1 MPRDDLSIDFI
12 GRGGKMAHQAEQMD
26 AAQVLD
32 EWTNRA
38 ANLPNEIQHFQ
49 EEIEHKDRQ
58 LAECQAII
66 TKHDNQIQKWI
77 RQNGSHTTNPK
88 EEQLSKIILAN
99 FDRAELLTSE
109 KVALS
114 LKSKELMDKHLR
126 WLDREIKTLQ
136 DRGDMP
142 NDPDLPSTL
151 RPQPAVRQSMRPDPS
166 VAAMPLS
173 QINNGA
179 SIPPRRHPNQYPQLP
194 LIPPHVQA
202 AQQIAGHTSSS
213 APATPASNL
222 ALQQQ
227 RVRESSLGAA
237 ANKRQRLT
245 GGLGPLPPSNLANRA
260 SSNGPG
266 TPGRGGTPVTAGVR
280 AGSAGPRA
288 SIKTGGHK
296 KTAPQGSRQSGQ
308 PRKAIGKK
316 SNLGRVKRAGNKNS
330 PSTNDDSEGGSGSD
344 DEDDEA
350 VTPPRRDADGDDEMG
365 ELDDEDGAD
374 DKKYCICQSVS
385 FGDMVACDNE
395 ACTLEWFHWG
405 CVGLKSEP
413 SGIWICPVCTDKAA
427 KANQAK

>member
-12 GRGGKMAHQAEQMD
+12 RPGNMAQTEQMD

-99 FDRAELLTSE
+99 FDKAELLTAE

-114 LKSKELMDKHLR
+114 QKSKELMEKHLR
-126 WLDREIKTLQ
+126 WIDREIKTLQ
-136 DRGDMP
+136 DRGEMA

-151 RPQPAVRQSMRPDPS
+151 RPQPAARQPARPDPS
-166 VAAMPLS
+166 VATMPLT
-173 QINNGA
+173 QINNA
-179 SIPPRRHPNQYPQLP
+179 SMVPRQRHPNQYPQAP
-194 LIPPHVQA
+194 VIPPHLQA
-202 AQQIAGHTSSS
+202 QTHGHTSSS
-213 APATPASNL
+213 APATPASST
-222 ALQQQ
+222 QQQ

-237 ANKRQRLT
+237 VRKGPRLT
-245 GGLGPLPPSNLANRA
+245 GGLGTLPPSNLAGRA

-266 TPGRGGTPVTAGVR
+266 TPGRGGTPATAGVR

-288 SIKTGGHK
+288 TIKTGGHK

-308 PRKAIGKK
+308 PRKAINKK

-413 SGIWICPVCTDKAA
+413 SGIWICPVCTEKE
-427 KANQAK
+427 KQAQGK

>member
-1 MPRDDLSIDFI
+1 
-12 GRGGKMAHQAEQMD
+12 MAHQPEQMD

-38 ANLPNEIQHFQ
+38 ANLPHEIQHFQ

-151 RPQPAVRQSMRPDPS
+151 RPQAAARQSIRPDPS

-173 QINNGA
+173 QINNSA

-202 AQQIAGHTSSS
+202 TQQMAGHTSSS
-213 APATPASNL
+213 APATPASHL
-222 ALQQQ
+222 AQQQ
-227 RVRESSLGAA
+227 RARESSLGAA
-237 ANKRQRLT
+237 VANKRQRLT

-280 AGSAGPRA
+280 AGSAGPRS

-308 PRKAIGKK
+308 PRKAINKK
-316 SNLGRVKRAGNKNS
+316 SNLGRVKRVGNKNS

-395 ACTLEWFHWG
+395 ACKLEWFHWG

-413 SGIWICPVCTDKAA
+413 SGIWICPPCTKEALKAHE
-427 KANQAK
+427 K

>member
-1 MPRDDLSIDFI
+1 MPRDDLSIDFV
-12 GRGGKMAHQAEQMD
+12 GRGGKMAHHEQLD
-26 AAQVLD
+26 AAQILE
-32 EWTNRA
+32 EWMNRA
-38 ANLPNEIQHFQ
+38 GNLPNEIQHFQ

-58 LAECQAII
+58 FAECQAVI

-77 RQNGSHTTNPK
+77 RQNGSHTPNPK
-88 EEQLSKIILAN
+88 EEQLSKIIQAN
-99 FDRAELLTSE
+99 FDRAELLAAE

-114 LKSKELMDKHLR
+114 QKSKELMDKHLR
-126 WLDREIKTLQ
+126 WIDHEIKTLQ
-136 DRGDMP
+136 DRGEMP

-151 RPQPAVRQSMRPDPS
+151 RPQPVARQPRPDPGI
-166 VAAMPLS
+166 AAMPLNQVS
-173 QINNGA
+173 NNA
-179 SIPPRRHPNQYPQLP
+179 LVNPPRQRHANQYPQQP
-194 LIPPHVQA
+194 LVPPHVQA
-202 AQQIAGHTSSS
+202 AQQLSGHATSS

-222 ALQQQ
+222 VMQQQQQ
-227 RVRESSLGAA
+227 RARESSLGAA

-245 GGLGPLPPSNLANRA
+245 GGVGPLPPSNLANRA

-266 TPGRGGTPVTAGVR
+266 TPGRGGTPATAGVR

-316 SNLGRVKRAGNKNS
+316 SNLGRVKRIGNKNS
-330 PSTNDDSEGGSGSD
+330 PSTNDDSEGASGSD

-350 VTPPRRDADGDDEMG
+350 VTPRRDADGDDEMG

-395 ACTLEWFHWG
+395 ACKLEWFHWG

-413 SGIWICPVCTDKAA
+413 SGIWICPVCTEASKKEA
-427 KANQAK
+427 K